1 MKMEE
6 EKTSQIELRSE
17 KVRNIIGRIPSV
29 FVRYGTLMIALAL
42 FILIVVAAFV
52 PYRETIPVKITVAKS
67 NAGLTGGV
75 TGKSAVSK
83 SDVTKISLGNK
94 IVINDQ
100 LLGHLEGS
108 VVEIS
113 PQPLSENGYKR
124 EITMRF
130 TQQTLQKDIHPG
142 DVMDG
147 QIVLSDMPVLK
158 KFLQSL
164 GIS

>member
-1 MKMEE
+1 MEE

-17 KVRNIIGRIPSV
+17 KVRNIIGKIPSV

-67 NAGLTGGV
+67 NAGLTG
-75 TGKSAVSK
+75 KSAVSK

-100 LLGHLEGS
+100 LLGYIEGS

-124 EITMRF
+124 EITMCF

>member
-1 MKMEE
+1 MEE

-29 FVRYGTLMIALAL
+29 FVRYGTLMIVLAL

-67 NAGLTGGV
+67 NAGLTG
-75 TGKSAVSK
+75 KSAVSK

-108 VVEIS
+108 IVEIS

-124 EITMRF
+124 EITMCF

-158 KFLQSL
+158 KFLLSL
-164 GIS
+164 GITHVFQE

>member
-1 MKMEE
+1 MEE

-29 FVRYGTLMIALAL
+29 FVRYGTLMIVLAL

-52 PYRETIPVKITVAKS
+52 PYRETIPVKITIAKS
-67 NAGLTGGV
+67 NAGL

-108 VVEIS
+108 IVEIS

-124 EITMRF
+124 EITMCF

-147 QIVLSDMPVLK
+147 QIVLSDIPVLK
-158 KFLQSL
+158 KFLLSL
-164 GIS
+164 GITHVFQE

>member
-1 MKMEE
+1 MEE

-17 KVRNIIGRIPSV
+17 KVRNIIGKIPSV

-67 NAGLTGGV
+67 NAGLTG
-75 TGKSAVSK
+75 KSAVSK

-100 LLGHLEGS
+100 LLG
-108 VVEIS
+108 
-113 PQPLSENGYKR
+113 Y
-124 EITMRF
+124 
-130 TQQTLQKDIHPG
+130 
-142 DVMDG
+142 
-147 QIVLSDMPVLK
+147 IVAP
-158 KFLQSL
+158 
-164 GIS
+164 